1 MHWLIIMCMLTGVR
15 TNNINYAMVAQLQHP
30 HAGFEDVIKTH
41 FYVKKDRILE
51 VNYSIF
57 QFMWAYYV
65 CCIYSNALQT
75 TFDPGRKNYEP

>member
-1 MHWLIIMCMLTGVR
+1 MCMLTGVR

-51 VNYSIF
+51 VSYSFFSLGELIT
-57 QFMWAYYV
+57 QA
-65 CCIYSNALQT
+65 
-75 TFDPGRKNYEP
+75 PR